1 MSLGLAALTTD
12 GDAALS
18 RRVGIEPLG
27 DEGNVIHL
35 HLACKVDMG
44 AARLDRR
51 LWAWGP
57 ADTSLT
63 AMLLPAVS
71 VAVCQHNLPLHP
83 RSLGVDVVTMAVRG
97 WITMWLSVV
106 ILLYQE
112 DTLPRLPAS
121 PSRAML

>member
-1 MSLGLAALTTD
+1 M
-12 GDAALS
+12 DAT
-18 RRVGIEPLG
+18 
-27 DEGNVIHL
+27 
-35 HLACKVDMG
+35 
-44 AARLDRR
+44 RLDRR
-51 LWAWGP
+51 PWVWGLDDP
-57 ADTSLT
+57 SLT

-83 RSLGVDVVTMAVRG
+83 RSLGIDVVTMTVRG